1 MGLIGKIAKYGVRAV
16 KLFPEMAFGTSAEV
30 FGKGFKSAA
39 KGSSIWTKVKAGAKA
54 VETDVAKQ
62 AAAGGGGFFKR
73 LGKSLGTLPK
83 DIRTMVRGEVL
94 RAKVFNRQVE
104 RALGKGAPK
113 LLLGKST
120 FWAGTKGV
128 IKALGKRMP
137 FIGAAFTLI
146 FDGPAIFKKFKN
158 EGFAA
163 GMKET
168 TGVGVELGF
177 IAAGATIGSAI
188 PFVGTG
194 IGAAIGAIVGG
205 LVGAAAREKISPS
218 EPAEGE
224 GAIADL
230 ETYQK
235 ECKELGLTDEEIA
248 YAAENGYTVDEIKE
262 LLEKEEVN
270 TKAEQQGN
278 RQTTQTTAKPAET
291 TVAQNKPVTDPYGF
305 SAILGMLTANFSTQL
320 ANTGTSTGTYN
331 PLAATM
337 ASNPYM
343 QMGINP
349 FMQVGINPFMQN
361 LQYDYLA

>member
-1 MGLIGKIAKYGVRAV
+1 MGLIGKIAKYGVRAA
-16 KLFPEMAFGTSAEV
+16 KLLPEMAFGTSAEL
-30 FGKGFKSAA
+30 FGKGVRSAA

-54 VETDVAKQ
+54 VEKDIAEQ
-62 AAAGGGGFFKR
+62 AAAGGGGYFKR
-73 LGKSLGTLPK
+73 LGKSLRTLPK

-94 RAKVFNRQVE
+94 RTKVFNRQVE

-120 FWAGTKGV
+120 FWGGAKGV

-137 FIGAAFTLI
+137 FIGAALTLI

-158 EGFAA
+158 EGFAG

-168 TGVGVELGF
+168 AGVGVELGCM
-177 IAAGATIGSAI
+177 AA
-188 PFVGTG
+188 
-194 IGAAIGAIVGG
+194 GAAIGSIFPGAGTVIGGLIGGIVGYFI
-205 LVGAAAREKISPS
+205 REKISPS

-262 LLEKEEVN
+262 LLEKEKVN

-291 TVAQNKPVTDPYGF
+291 AAAQNKPVIDPYGF
-305 SAILGMLTANFSTQL
+305 SAILGILTANFS
-320 ANTGTSTGTYN
+320 AYVPGASSSTGTFN

-349 FMQVGINPFMQN
+349 FMQN